1 MFSAKRIISLF
12 MMGCL
17 IIAVSG
23 CGNVQQKKQEAAEV
37 QAAVEALNKAH
48 SELLA
53 KANEE
58 IAAVNKRVMDLNE
71 KLKSTEKKLTEAQNK
86 EVDEIEKLRA
96 SVNQRMHEIKNISQA
111 DWETFKTSFEKDMID
126 LKARLDTIC
135 NEL

>member
-1 MFSAKRIISLF
+1 MLSLKRFVSLI
-12 MMGCL
+12 MMVGL
-17 IIAVSG
+17 IIAISG
-23 CGNVQQKKQEAAEV
+23 CGNVQQQKQEAAAA
-37 QAAVEALNKAH
+37 QAAAEVLNKAH

-71 KLKSTEKKLTEAQNK
+71 KMKSTEKKLTEAQNK

>member
-1 MFSAKRIISLF
+1 MLSLKRFVSLI
-12 MMGCL
+12 MMVGL
-17 IIAVSG
+17 IIAISG
-23 CGNVQQKKQEAAEV
+23 CGNVQQQKQEAAAA
-37 QAAVEALNKAH
+37 QAAAEVLNKAH

-71 KLKSTEKKLTEAQNK
+71 KMKTTEKKLTEAQNK